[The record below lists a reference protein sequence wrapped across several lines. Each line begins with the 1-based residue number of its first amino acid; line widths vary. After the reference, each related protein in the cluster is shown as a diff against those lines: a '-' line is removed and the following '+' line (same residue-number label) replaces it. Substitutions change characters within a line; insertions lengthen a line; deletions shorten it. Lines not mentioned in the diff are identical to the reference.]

1 MDRFTPNKTALW
13 ILLACAILAAA
24 GCHRNQSTANS
35 GTPNSANP
43 TAAQPSPTDTATP
56 PSTAAAP
63 PAQSSASTAAASTAP
78 ATAPSAST
86 APASATPA
94 TTPSGVPSSATPP
107 PPADTQQATAAAPQP
122 APVVVPEGTTLR
134 IRINQHISVKT
145 SHAGDAFDGTIVDP
159 VTANGAEVI
168 PAGSL
173 AQGRVVEA
181 HRRGHFKGQSVL
193 ELRLVG
199 LDVNGRHYHLDTST
213 VARTKKGK
221 GKRTAAF
228 IGGGAGL
235 GMLIGGIAS
244 GGAGLVI
251 GGLSGAGAGT
261 LGAAFTG
268 NRDIDIPA
276 ETVMSFRLVQ
286 PIELRG

>member
-1 MDRFTPNKTALW
+1 MKRYTPKKTAL
-13 ILLACAILAAA
+13 LLACVILAVA
-24 GCHRNQSTANS
+24 GCHRSQNAQSTQNTAPQS
-35 GTPNSANP
+35 PTANP
-43 TAAQPSPTDTATP
+43 QSQSTTQPTADPNATAATAP
-56 PSTAAAP
+56 PSTAAQA
-63 PAQSSASTAAASTAP
+63 ASSAP
-78 ATAPSAST
+78 AYPGA
-86 APASATPA
+86 APASAASAMPA
-94 TTPSGVPSSATPP
+94 QTSSQPSAPP
-107 PPADTQQATAAAPQP
+107 PPDAQQANVAPPQP

-145 SHAGDAFDGTIVDP
+145 SHAGDTFDGTIVDP
-159 VTANGAEVI
+159 VMVNGAEVI

-181 HRRGHFKGQSVL
+181 HRRGHFKGRSVL

-276 ETVMSFRLVQ
+276 ETVMSFRLAQ
-286 PIELRG
+286 PVELR

>member
-1 MDRFTPNKTALW
+1 MNRFTPKQTALE
-13 ILLACAILAAA
+13 ILVACAIIVVA
-24 GCHRNQSTANS
+24 GCHRNQSAANS
-35 GTPNSANP
+35 GTPNAANQS
-43 TAAQPSPTDTATP
+43 AAQPANTDTATS
-56 PSTAAAP
+56 PSTAAATP
-63 PAQSSASTAAASTAP
+63 Q
-78 ATAPSAST
+78 PSASSTT
-86 APASATPA
+86 APTAPA
-94 TTPSGVPSSATPP
+94 TTPSASTPQAPSGAPGPTTPP
-107 PPADTQQATAAAPQP
+107 PPPDAQQANVAPPQP

-145 SHAGDAFDGTIVDP
+145 SHAGDVFDGTIVDP
-159 VTANGAEVI
+159 VMANGAEVI

-181 HRRGHFKGQSVL
+181 HRRGHFKGRSVL

-199 LDVNGRHYHLDTST
+199 LDANGRHYHLDTST

-235 GMLIGGIAS
+235 GMLIGGIAT

-276 ETVMSFRLVQ
+276 ETVMSFRLAQ
-286 PIELRG
+286 PVELR

>member
-1 MDRFTPNKTALW
+1 MKRFTPKKTAL
-13 ILLACAILAAA
+13 LLGCVMLAVA
-24 GCHRNQSTANS
+24 GCHRNQSTQ
-35 GTPNSANP
+35 SAQN
-43 TAAQPSPTDTATP
+43 TAAQSSTPNAQSQSAAQPTANPDNGA
-56 PSTAAAP
+56 AAAP
-63 PAQSSASTAAASTAP
+63 GPTTAQPAVSNA
-78 ATAPSAST
+78 
-86 APASATPA
+86 APASTPA
-94 TTPSGVPSSATPP
+94 GAQAPANGSAAPP
-107 PPADTQQATAAAPQP
+107 PPPDAQQANVAPQQP

-134 IRINQHISVKT
+134 IRLNQHISVKT
-145 SHAGDAFDGTIVDP
+145 SHAGDVFDGTIVDP
-159 VTANGAEVI
+159 VMVNGAEVI
-168 PAGSL
+168 PAGSPT
-173 AQGRVVEA
+173 QGRVVEA
-181 HRRGHFKGQSVL
+181 HRRGRFKGRSLL

-199 LDVNGRHYHLDTST
+199 VDVNGRHYRLDTST

-235 GMLIGGIAS
+235 GMLIGGIAT

-276 ETVMSFRLVQ
+276 ETVMSFRLAQ
-286 PIELRG
+286 PVELR

>member
-1 MDRFTPNKTALW
+1 MKRFTPKKTAL
-13 ILLACAILAAA
+13 LLACVTLAVA
-24 GCHRNQSTANS
+24 GCHRNQSAQSTQNTA
-35 GTPNSANP
+35 
-43 TAAQPSPTDTATP
+43 
-56 PSTAAAP
+56 
-63 PAQSSASTAAASTAP
+63 AQSSAANPQSQSATQPMADPNATAATAPNSTAP
-78 ATAPSAST
+78 QPASGAPAYPGA
-86 APASATPA
+86 APASAPA
-94 TTPSGVPSSATPP
+94 TVPARPSAYGSAVPP
-107 PPADTQQATAAAPQP
+107 PPPDAQQANVAPPEP
-122 APVVVPEGTTLR
+122 APVVVPSGTVLR
-134 IRINQHISVKT
+134 IRINEHISVKT
-145 SHAGDAFDGTIVDP
+145 SHAGDRFDGTIVDP
-159 VTANGAEVI
+159 VMVDGAEVI
-168 PAGSL
+168 PAGSM

-181 HRRGHFKGQSVL
+181 HRRGRFKGRSSL

-199 LDVNGRHYHLDTST
+199 LDANGRHYRLDTST

-276 ETVMSFRLVQ
+276 ETVMSFRLAQ
-286 PIELRG
+286 PVELQ

>member
-1 MDRFTPNKTALW
+1 MNQLTPKKKALE
-13 ILLACAILAAA
+13 ILVACAIIAVA
-24 GCHRNQSTANS
+24 GCHRNQSAS
-35 GTPNSANP
+35 GTPNAATQS
-43 TAAQPSPTDTATP
+43 AAQPANTDAATP
-56 PSTAAAP
+56 PSTAATP
-63 PAQSSASTAAASTAP
+63 PSASSAAAPTAP
-78 ATAPSAST
+78 APAPSAST
-86 APASATPA
+86 APAPV
-94 TTPSGVPSSATPP
+94 PSGAQGPTTQPP
-107 PPADTQQATAAAPQP
+107 PPDAQQANVAPPQP

-134 IRINQHISVKT
+134 MRINQHISVKT
-145 SHAGDAFDGTIVDP
+145 SRAGDTFDGTMVDP
-159 VTANGAEVI
+159 VLVNGAEVI

-173 AQGRVVEA
+173 AQGRVVQA
-181 HRRGHFKGQSVL
+181 HRRGHFKGRSVL

-199 LDVNGRHYHLDTST
+199 VDVNGRHYHLDTST

-235 GMLIGGIAS
+235 GMLIGGIAT

-276 ETVMSFRLVQ
+276 ETVMSFRLAQ
-286 PIELRG
+286 PVELR